1 MSDVPFPGLP
11 AALPARRRSRALG
24 AGTAHRLV
32 QTEVPAA
39 TGPTKA
45 APARSREAA
54 IPVALPLRE
63 MAGGIAH
70 DFRNLLAVIAS
81 ALDLAQR
88 HRGDRERTDLYL
100 AGARGA
106 VDRAA
111 ALATRLLALARPAP
125 PAVRADNLSR
135 LVREWMPFLTYAAG
149 PRIGLRLDLCDEE
162 ARCAVDPARFG
173 AALLNLVANARDA
186 MPEGGEIVISTAT
199 GNGDPTDSGFVR
211 VRVSDSGEGMPAE
224 VEARMFEPWFTTKAA
239 TGTGLGLPQV
249 QRLMRLVDGR
259 VSVATG
265 PDGTVIDLHFPVDVE
280 GAATADVPGF
290 DRSAEIPP
298 PHGTRAEA
306 AL

>member
-24 AGTAHRLV
+24 AGTAHRLG

-106 VDRAA
+106 V
-111 ALATRLLALARPAP
+111 ATCVLGGRLR
-125 PAVRADNLSR
+125 
-135 LVREWMPFLTYAAG
+135 
-149 PRIGLRLDLCDEE
+149 
-162 ARCAVDPARFG
+162 
-173 AALLNLVANARDA
+173 
-186 MPEGGEIVISTAT
+186 
-199 GNGDPTDSGFVR
+199 
-211 VRVSDSGEGMPAE
+211 
-224 VEARMFEPWFTTKAA
+224 
-239 TGTGLGLPQV
+239 
-249 QRLMRLVDGR
+249 
-259 VSVATG
+259 
-265 PDGTVIDLHFPVDVE
+265 
-280 GAATADVPGF
+280 
-290 DRSAEIPP
+290 
-298 PHGTRAEA
+298 
-306 AL
+306 

>member
-24 AGTAHRLV
+24 AGTGHRV
-32 QTEVPAA
+32 GQAEAPAA
-39 TGPTKA
+39 TGPTKSA
-45 APARSREAA
+45 TAGSRDAVMA
-54 IPVALPLRE
+54 VALPLRE

-88 HRGDRERTDLYL
+88 HRGDRERTDVYL

-111 ALATRLLALARPAP
+111 ALASRLIALARPAP

-135 LVREWMPFLTYAAG
+135 LVRDWLPFITYAAG
-149 PRIGLRLDLCDEE
+149 PRIGLQLDLCDEE

-186 MPEGGEIVISTAT
+186 MPAGGEIVISTAT
-199 GNGDPTDSGFVR
+199 GRGDPAGDGFVR

-224 VEARMFEPWFTTKAA
+224 VEARMFEPWFTTKTA

-249 QRLMRLVDGR
+249 QRLMKLVGGR

-265 PDGTVIDLHFPVDVE
+265 PDGTVIDLHFPVE
-280 GAATADVPGF
+280 TESAATADIPGF
-290 DRSAEIPP
+290 ERLADVASRPGAK
-298 PHGTRAEA
+298 AEA